1 MSEILSA
8 IFTLNNVLM
17 MFIGVFAGIIIG
29 VLPGLGT
36 TFAVTVLL
44 TITFGMDSYAG
55 MYLLLGAYVGS
66 VYGGSITAILINT
79 PGTNSAVATAFDGYP
94 LAEKGRAGDAL
105 NAALFAS
112 TVGGL
117 VSAFALMFFAPQLAK
132 VVNLIASPE
141 YFCLCIFGLCA
152 AVSVAGD
159 NRIKGLIC
167 ACFGLLI
174 ASVGMDPAF
183 GTNRFT
189 FGYYRLLGG
198 FRVSTV
204 MLGAYAMSTV
214 LIKCRE
220 AYISGTK
227 GAEPIEFHH
236 SKFRLHHTFRYW
248 KTLIRSSVY
257 GVVIGA
263 IPGTGSA
270 ISAMLGYNA
279 ARRASKNP
287 DEWGKGELEGVVAP
301 ECANNAVT
309 GATMIPLLTM
319 GIPGDAATAVLLGAL
334 TMQGVIPGKALFS
347 EGSVWVYAIMG
358 GLIIVNLI
366 MLLQGSLLIH
376 LFANVTRVPLTV
388 LMPCIVATCFMG
400 AYALGNS
407 TYEIMVMIAFGML
420 GYIMKRFDFPIPP
433 LTIALVLGSLCES
446 NLRRSLLVSH
456 DDWTVFFT
464 RPVCILI
471 LLLAVA
477 FMMLPTINKWLQ
489 EKKVFKKLD
498 IESVETVE

>member
-1 MSEILSA
+1 MAEIFST
-8 IFTLNNVLM
+8 IFTFNNVLM

-44 TITFGMDSYAG
+44 TITFGMDSYSG

-94 LAEKGRAGDAL
+94 MAEQGRAGDAL

-112 TVGGL
+112 TIGGL

-152 AVSVAGD
+152 AVSVAGN

-174 ASVGMDPAF
+174 ACVGMDPAY

-198 FRVSTV
+198 FRFSTV

-214 LIKCRE
+214 LIKCHE

-227 GAEPIEFHH
+227 GAEPIQFHRSNFH
-236 SKFRLHHTFRYW
+236 FHHTFRYW
-248 KTLIRSSVY
+248 KTLIRSSIY

-279 ARRASKNP
+279 AKRGSKNQ
-287 DEWGKGELEGVVAP
+287 ENFGKGEIEGVIAP

-319 GIPGDAATAVLLGAL
+319 GIPGDGATAVLLGAL
-334 TMQGVIPGKALFS
+334 TMQGVIPGKQLFS
-347 EGSVWVYAIMG
+347 EGSIWVYAIMG
-358 GLIIVNLI
+358 GLIVVNLV
-366 MLLQGSLLIH
+366 MLLQGSVMIR

-388 LMPCIVATCFMG
+388 LMPCIVVTCFMG

-407 TYEIMVMIAFGML
+407 TFEIVVMIAFGMI
-420 GYIMKRFDFPIPP
+420 GYLMKRFDFPIPP

-446 NLRRSLLVSH
+446 NLRRSMLVSH
-456 DDWTVFFT
+456 NNWAVFVT
-464 RPVCILI
+464 RPVSVLI

-477 FMMLPTINKWLQ
+477 FMLIPTINKFLQ
-489 EKKVFKKLD
+489 ERKITKKLD
-498 IESVETVE
+498 IDNVEAVD